1 MKIYKNISELVT
13 LKGAHQKDGR
23 RLAPEDLDIIE
34 DGAIAFDQDQILWTG
49 ETKNIPREYK
59 SFEAQDFSGKT
70 LTPELVD
77 SHTHIVFGGNRSK
90 EYLMRLNGADYQEIA
105 KAGGGI
111 LHTMDKTNE
120 SSMQQLHD
128 SAVQRIQRL
137 NSLGIGTIEIKSG
150 YGLNIDKEREISL
163 LIDNLKKH
171 FSPKI
176 QIKNTFMAAH
186 AVPQKYKSSSD
197 YLEQEVIPLLKELA
211 PMRIIDAVDI
221 FFERGYF
228 SHSDTEDL
236 FNVCSE
242 LGIPYK
248 LHADEFYD
256 NKGALLGAHKNAL
269 SADHLLCTDIDGIKA
284 LANSNTV
291 ATLLPGTGLFLGKPQ
306 ANARA
311 FLDQGVKV
319 AIGSDYNPGSCH
331 FDNLLL
337 IASIAAP
344 IYNMNVAELFSSITL
359 NASHALGIKDQGAL
373 VKGLKPRFTVFDCPT
388 LAEVFYNWGQNFALP
403 C

>member
-1 MKIYKNISELVT
+1 MKVYKNVSELVT
-13 LKGAHQKDGR
+13 LKDAHKKDGR
-23 RLAPEDLDIIE
+23 RLNPEDLSIIE
-34 DGAIAFDQDQILWTG
+34 NGAIAFDQDKILWVG
-49 ETKNIPREYK
+49 ETKNLPQEYE
-59 SFEAQDFSGKT
+59 SFEAQDFTGKT
-70 LTPELVD
+70 LIPELVD

-111 LHTMDKTNE
+111 LHTMAKTNE
-120 SSMQQLHD
+120 SSMQELYD
-128 SAVQRIQRL
+128 LAIQRIQRL
-137 NSLGIGTIEIKSG
+137 NSFGIGTIEIKSG
-150 YGLNIDKEREISL
+150 YGLNIDKERELSI
-163 LIDNLKKH
+163 LIDDLKKH
-171 FSPKI
+171 FFPKI
-176 QIKNTFMAAH
+176 QIKNTYMAAH

-197 YLEQEVIPLLKELA
+197 YLDQEVIPLLKELA
-211 PMRIIDAVDI
+211 SMGIIDAVDI

-228 SHSDTEDL
+228 DHTDTENL
-236 FNVCSE
+236 FNICDE
-242 LGIPYK
+242 LKIPFK

-256 NKGALLGAHKNAL
+256 NKGALLGAHRNAL
-269 SADHLLCTDIDGIKA
+269 SCDHLLCTDIDGIKA
-284 LANSNTV
+284 LAKSNTV
-291 ATLLPGTGLFLGKPQ
+291 ANLLPGTGLFLGKPQ

-344 IYNMNVAELFSSITL
+344 IYKMNVAELVSAITL

-373 VKGLKPRFTVFDCPT
+373 IKGLRPRFTVFDCPT
-388 LAEVFYNWGQNFALP
+388 LAEVFYNWGKNFTLP